1 MRRTP
6 RGGWSPPCVRMQL
19 CLRQNLS
26 SLNRCQTVSF
36 TARLKTL
43 VLRDLKLDSDE
54 GPRPELAVA
63 DFIVSNEILA
73 WSGQIRA
80 LRTSFSNGDG
90 GIMRRSSTRS
100 PPRCSLWVGFVGQG
114 GQGCRG
120 RRPPQDSA
128 SSGNLTPRLCRNFA
142 SGSPYRTSSV
152 LDAVISRTSSGFGQS
167 RQQSERALTT
177 YTYCRH
183 WAHRQWITSW

>member
-1 MRRTP
+1 VAWWHTRDHFTP
-6 RGGWSPPCVRMQL
+6 RHLFAPQRGRFSGYSAVSRIARKRLGQNSTLTPVLATPLPAIQGSPK
-19 CLRQNLS
+19 
-26 SLNRCQTVSF
+26 
-36 TARLKTL
+36 RLKKARECNVQRKTL
-43 VLRDLKLDSDE
+43 S
-54 GPRPELAVA
+54 RPA
-63 DFIVSNEILA
+63 N
-73 WSGQIRA
+73 
-80 LRTSFSNGDG
+80 
-90 GIMRRSSTRS
+90 
-100 PPRCSLWVGFVGQG
+100 P
-114 GQGCRG
+114 

-152 LDAVISRTSSGFGQS
+152 LDPVISRTSSGFGQS